1 MSEFEFLSES
11 PWHLANPKTEV
22 LTFPRQSWDLRFET
36 RAAQREHVTSV
47 PSSARLCSFSFSL
60 RTWSRLL
67 KEGGRERA
75 FFEMDW
81 AAFWALQFLEFP
93 RQPVG
98 GVRGVNVHS
107 AREDTVAQGNSPWQT
122 AGPGSVPD
130 PSYSIQKLCLYRPA
144 PAPLPALLQAAVPGL
159 PVRRVPVC
167 LLVPVAVKS
176 AFLVEV
182 CKARSLILNSALFKR
197 KNLETTVLYIMIPE
211 RTYNLVETT
220 NLLKCSWWKVLC
232 KEYQNW
238 HKSGFVGCS

>member
-36 RAAQREHVTSV
+36 RAARREHFTSV

-60 RTWSRLL
+60 RTWSLLL
-67 KEGGRERA
+67 KEGGRERD

-98 GVRGVNVHS
+98 GIRGVNVHS

-130 PSYSIQKLCLYRPA
+130 PSYSIQKLCLYCPGPGSSLSSSA
-144 PAPLPALLQAAVPGL
+144 GGCSGASYSQGAGL
-159 PVRRVPVC
+159 PPC
-167 LLVPVAVKS
+167 P
-176 AFLVEV
+176 
-182 CKARSLILNSALFKR
+182 
-197 KNLETTVLYIMIPE
+197 
-211 RTYNLVETT
+211 
-220 NLLKCSWWKVLC
+220 CSCEICFSCWGV
-232 KEYQNW
+232 
-238 HKSGFVGCS
+238 